1 MAKIITS
8 ITGDSAL
15 TFDDVL
21 LQPARSDVLPT
32 DVVYPPLDKTPVKPI
47 LWDPEWPRFGLG
59 GTNMQIAQFDPDNAV
74 VTVSSVPEPGAWA
87 MLLAGFL
94 GLGTALR
101 RARRPG
107 LAV

>member
-32 DVVYPPLDKTPVKPI
+32 DVSIRSRVTKDIELNLPLMSAALDT
-47 LWDPEWPRFGLG
+47 
-59 GTNMQIAQFDPDNAV
+59 
-74 VTVSSVPEPGAWA
+74 VTVYWMSIAMAQAGGIKKIHRYFEPA
-87 MLLAGFL
+87 
-94 GLGTALR
+94 
-101 RARRPG
+101 
-107 LAV
+107 